1 MNDEQD
7 VTPEPTQQRQ
17 ETARTVEYEK
27 FSRVVAAKR
36 GLEQQVA
43 ELREANQA
51 LEERASVVDALAQ
64 QLEQMQ
70 KKATDAEQKFTRYQ
84 AISSAVGSA
93 DADVVEAFEWQYG
106 RLQGEDKPELSAWV
120 ASLKEAPDTAPAVL
134 RPWLKPA
141 EPAKPEPTTRRAS
154 PSAGHEQPHGAKS
167 AYSHAEMQ
175 AAKAELLEGRPE
187 KWLAMRKA
195 MGIE

>member
-17 ETARTVEYEK
+17 ETRTVEYDK

-51 LEERASVVDALAQ
+51 LEERASVVDALAG

-70 KKATDAEQKFTRYQ
+70 SKAAEAEQRFARYQ
-84 AISSAVGSA
+84 TISSAVGST
-93 DADVVEAFEWQYG
+93 DADVVEAFEWQYS
-106 RLQGEDKPELSAWV
+106 RLTGDDKPELSAWV
-120 ASLKEAPDTAPAVL
+120 GSLKENPDAAPAVL

-141 EPAKPEPTTRRAS
+141 EPAKAEPAARRAS

-167 AYSHAEMQ
+167 AYSDAEMR
-175 AAKAELLEGRPE
+175 AAKAELIAGRPE